1 MPPKWALIVDA
12 FDYEAVDA
20 GGKTTR
26 GTVMATSARAAR
38 RELRAR
44 ALTPIQMSA
53 ANTAPTKVETKS
65 APRKKVKLKT
75 LTQATRQLAI
85 LIKADTPVAEAL
97 KITALQFEGS
107 PMRQSLLDVRTQIL
121 EGRRLSEALSED
133 KRTYSQLYRSM
144 VAAGENAGQL
154 GSVLERLAGD
164 LESAQKMR
172 RKVLG
177 ATVYPLVLS
186 VVAIAVI
193 VILMVFVV
201 PKVVEQFSSLGQNLP
216 PLTRMTIALSEW
228 LQAYGLWLL
237 LAIAVFIFGFLQA
250 MRSASFRRRIDGVIL
265 KLPYIGKL
273 SRDMN
278 AARFARTMGGLLD
291 SGTPVLPAIDTAKN
305 TLKNAVMRDAAET
318 IVEQVR
324 GGSSLGAALKG
335 AAVFPPLMM
344 HMIAG
349 GEASGDLG
357 EMFAV
362 SADYLE
368 SEFESSTTIVLNLL
382 EPMIIVLLGGVVLL
396 IVAAIFMPI
405 LKLNTMAF

>member
-1 MPPKWALIVDA
+1 MDA
-12 FDYEAVDA
+12 FDYEAVDRK
-20 GGKTTR
+20 GKTSR
-26 GTVMATSARAAR
+26 GTIMATSARAAR
-38 RELRAR
+38 RDLRAR
-44 ALTPIQMSA
+44 ELTPLNMSA
-53 ANTAPTKVETKS
+53 ANTVPAKAEAKP

-97 KITALQFEGS
+97 KITALQFDGS
-107 PMRQSLLDVRTQIL
+107 PMRQSLLDVRAQIL
-121 EGRRLSEALSED
+121 EGRRLSEALGED
-133 KRTYSQLYRSM
+133 KRTYSELYRSM

-154 GSVLERLAGD
+154 GPVLERLAGD

-172 RKVLG
+172 GKVMG
-177 ATVYPLVLS
+177 ATIYPLVLS

-201 PKVVEQFSSLGQNLP
+201 PKVVEQFTGLGQELP
-216 PLTRMTIALSEW
+216 RLTRMTIALSEW
-228 LQAYGLWLL
+228 LQAYGVWLL
-237 LAIAVFIFGFLQA
+237 LAVFVFVIGFTQA
-250 MRSASFRRRIDGVIL
+250 LRAASFRRRVDGIVL

-273 SRDMN
+273 NRDMN

-291 SGTPVLPAIDTAKN
+291 SGTPVLPAINTAKN
-305 TLKNAVMRDAAET
+305 TLKNTVMRDAAET

-357 EMFAV
+357 EMFGV

-382 EPMIIVLLGGVVLL
+382 EPMIIVFLGGVVLL